1 MGFPHDK
8 ATHHFRRMTDGGA
21 IEVVANDPKDSANAE
36 VIRSHLRH
44 IVMMFGDDDFSAPI
58 FTHDGVPPGVTTI
71 KNVGYFVTQRIF
83 SQEVLVG
90 RRKDTYD
97 LLAYPALSQH
107 VPGS

>member
-44 IVMMFGDDDFSAPI
+44 IVMMFGDGDFSAPI
-58 FTHDGVPPGVTTI
+58 FTHDGVPPCVTTM
-71 KNVGYFVTQRIF
+71 KLMKSARDG
-83 SQEVLVG
+83 L
-90 RRKDTYD
+90 RRKSTDK
-97 LLAYPALSQH
+97 
-107 VPGS
+107 VE